1 MAISELITFD
11 GGLSTKIDPHL
22 IGRNEGVICQNV
34 NLENGVL
41 TPLQEMQFIENVDG
55 KHMHVFDSS
64 IITNDDPADDR
75 HYDEY
80 AGRLYWTDNSY
91 GSYGLSRYDST
102 VLPDPNVGVNAQAPA
117 PYDQA
122 TYPITVSNTTTEGH
136 LSNAEYTYAVT
147 IVNSDGIESTPVIIG
162 SDTATK
168 NKSIKLCVDEA
179 SVTSYLTGINSTV
192 NIYRTGGDNPTFNL
206 VVENMN
212 PTHPLVQTEGLNLCY
227 YDGIADIN
235 VSRIELTT
243 FENYAPD
250 NSMDMLVELK
260 GTFYGAVD
268 KRVYFSQT
276 GRPEFW
282 HPLDYVQLD
291 KECTGLGKFGD
302 TVIAFTRTSA
312 YMITGNNRDN
322 VVLQRMPF
330 NQGCVDKHTV
340 ANIDAFLIWTSLNG
354 ICLFDGANIQVLTKK
369 TIAWDEFARVGNATF
384 DDITTKWD
392 GGSGFSIK
400 YAAGYQDKYY
410 GVFNNGIVIIDL
422 ASGLKVS
429 TIYIENVAS
438 VVFNRDD
445 DFLYVAVDKLD
456 GTYDVH
462 ALINT
467 GTNMEATWKT
477 GRIVDGSINIK
488 KHYRKVTF
496 DGTPDTVKV
505 YIDGVLRH
513 TATSKDK
520 FMLPPGCVGD
530 DIQFEIITTNE
541 VQGVKYEYTQL
552 KA

>member
-1 MAISELITFD
+1 MAVSELITFD

-22 IGRNEGVICQNV
+22 IGRNEGIVCQNV

-41 TPLQEMQFIENVDG
+41 TPLQQMQFIENVKG
-55 KHMHVFDSS
+55 EHLYVFNSS
-64 IITNDDPADDR
+64 IITNDNAADDR
-75 HYDEY
+75 FYDEY
-80 AGRLYWTDNSY
+80 AGNLYWTDSSY
-91 GSYGLSRYDST
+91 GSYGLMRYDST
-102 VLPDPNVGVNAQAPA
+102 VTPDPDVGINAQAPA

-122 TYPITVSNTTTEGH
+122 TYPVSVTATTTTGQ
-136 LSNAEYTYAVT
+136 LSEAEYTYALT
-147 IVNSDGIESTPVIIG
+147 IVNSDGLESTPVIIG
-162 SDTATK
+162 SATATK

-179 SVTSYLTGINSTV
+179 TVTTYLTGLNSTV
-192 NIYRTGGDNPTFNL
+192 RIYRTGGDNPTFNL
-206 VVENMN
+206 IVEDMS
-212 PTHPLVQTEGLNLCY
+212 PTHPLIITEGTNLCY
-227 YDGIADIN
+227 YDDMADIN
-235 VSRIELTT
+235 VSRVELTT

-250 NSMDMLVELK
+250 NRMDMLIELK

-268 KRVYFSQT
+268 KRIYFSQT

-302 TVIAFTRTSA
+302 TLVAFTRTSA
-312 YMITGNNRDN
+312 YMISGNNRDN
-322 VVLQRMPF
+322 IVLERMSF

-340 ANIDAFLIWTSLNG
+340 VNIDAFLIWTSLNG

-369 TIAWDEFARVGNATF
+369 SIAWDEFDRVGNATF
-384 DDITTKWD
+384 HDITTKWD

-422 ASGLKVS
+422 SSGLKVS
-429 TIYIENVAS
+429 TIYIEDVAS
-438 VVFNRDD
+438 VAFDRDD
-445 DFLYVAVDKLD
+445 DFLYVIVDKKN
-456 GTYDVH
+456 GTFDVY

-477 GRIVDGSINIK
+477 GRLTDGSVNVK
-488 KHYRKVTF
+488 KHYRQVAVEGVAKTINVYV
-496 DGTPDTVKV
+496 DGMLK
-505 YIDGVLRH
+505 H
-513 TATSKDK
+513 TASNQEK
-520 FMLPPGCVGD
+520 FMLPPSCIGD

-541 VQGVKYEYTQL
+541 IQGLKYQYTQL